1 MTPLSLGLPF
11 RHDFPGAA
19 KPPQPDGEKAAR
31 EWSEQQM
38 AYRRSALVTGGAGF
52 IGSHL
57 VDRLV
62 EEGYRVIIVDDL
74 STGKLKNLNHD
85 ANFHHLSITHPS
97 LLDVFNRE
105 QPDLVFHLAA
115 QSSVPKSLQEP
126 ILDNEVNVLGTLR
139 LLEVSR
145 RTGVEKVIYSSTGG
159 ALYGDPDEIP
169 CPDDAP
175 VAPISPYGMS
185 KYMAEQYLNFYGRQ
199 YRQNYTTLRYGNV
212 YGPCQ
217 DPHGEAGVVAIFIM
231 AMLTGRRPRIFGDG
245 NQARDFVCVDDVVEA
260 NMAAIHRGH
269 RQSFNIA
276 SGQLTSIN
284 ELFAMLRDIIGY
296 RWEADHGPA
305 RTGDVYRISLDCTRA
320 QEELG
325 WLARTPLVD
334 GLSRTIQY
342 VRETADA
349 EGVLQG

>member
-1 MTPLSLGLPF
+1 
-11 RHDFPGAA
+11 
-19 KPPQPDGEKAAR
+19 
-31 EWSEQQM
+31 M

-62 EEGYRVIIVDDL
+62 EEGYRVVIIDDL

-85 ANFHHLSITHPS
+85 ATFHHSSITHPS
-97 LLDVFNRE
+97 LLNVFERE

-139 LLEVSR
+139 LLEVCR

-175 VAPISPYGMS
+175 IAPISPYGMS
-185 KYMAEQYLNFYGRQ
+185 KFMAEQYLDFYGRQ
-199 YRQNYTTLRYGNV
+199 YRLNYTTLRYGNV
-212 YGPCQ
+212 YGPRQ

-231 AMLTGRRPRIFGDG
+231 AMLTGSRPRIFGDG
-245 NQARDFVCVDDVVEA
+245 EQARDFVCVDDVVDA

-269 RQSFNIA
+269 RQSMNIA
-276 SGQLTSIN
+276 SGQLTSVN
-284 ELFAMLRDIIGY
+284 ELFGKLKEITGY

-305 RTGDVYRISLDCTRA
+305 RTGDVYRISLDCSRA
-320 QEELG
+320 QQELN
-325 WLARTPLVD
+325 WVARTSLVD
-334 GLSRTIQY
+334 GLARTVQY